1 VVPVPD
7 AAGGEQHDLRP
18 AAGEQGLAD
27 IVTLQRRKA
36 AEVSEGDEEGFFLDT
51 IAEYQWARDAAG
63 LAPATLDGL
72 VKPVIEV
79 CEHYGLAPWRLAPRH
94 VDKYFAGEGKR
105 AGATVRRKMN
115 QIDGYFAFLEQRYA
129 GEIARRYGLAVE
141 SPVDPFNQPRHRG
154 DFGLRVPPSQRALR
168 ELFARWRESLEPARK
183 PAVARRDYVM
193 GKLTYLSGVRAAELC
208 GVRIGDLHWE
218 SGQWG
223 RFLVNGKG
231 ARGSGP
237 RQREAYMFEEGRA
250 LLWWWIE
257 DVRGG
262 FSDDPGKQ
270 AKLQQIQHSA

>member
-1 VVPVPD
+1 MSDSRSRLLSAVPVPG
-7 AAGGEQHDLRP
+7 ARGGQDDPLP

-27 IVTLQRRKA
+27 VVTLQRRKA
-36 AEVSEGDEEGFFLDT
+36 AELSEGDEEGFFLDT

-105 AGATVRRKMN
+105 STATVRRKMN

-141 SPVDPFNQPRHRG
+141 SPVDPFNRPRHRG

-168 ELFARWRESLEPARK
+168 ELFARWRESLESARK

-193 GKLTYLSGVRAAELC
+193 GKLTYISGVRAAELC
-208 GVRIGDLHWE
+208 GVPDRRPALGIGAVGPVPGQRQGRPRVRTAAAGGLH
-218 SGQWG
+218 
-223 RFLVNGKG
+223 
-231 ARGSGP
+231 
-237 RQREAYMFEEGRA
+237 
-250 LLWWWIE
+250 
-257 DVRGG
+257 VRGR
-262 FSDDPGKQ
+262 PGTAVVVDRGRPRRVQ
-270 AKLQQIQHSA
+270 RRPG

>member
-1 VVPVPD
+1 MSAGQRLLSRPSGTLRESAALPRIPGVTSVIFRFVADSRSRLLSVVPVPD
-7 AAGGEQHDLRP
+7 AGGGEQHDLRP

-141 SPVDPFNQPRHRG
+141 SPVDPFNRPRHRG
-154 DFGLRVPPSQRALR
+154 DFGLRVPPSQRVIRLHRVSR
-168 ELFARWRESLEPARK
+168 E
-183 PAVARRDYVM
+183 RRAWPNDCRFEVK
-193 GKLTYLSGVRAAELC
+193 GNVLLP
-208 GVRIGDLHWE
+208 
-218 SGQWG
+218 G
-223 RFLVNGKG
+223 R
-231 ARGSGP
+231 R
-237 RQREAYMFEEGRA
+237 R
-250 LLWWWIE
+250 
-257 DVRGG
+257 
-262 FSDDPGKQ
+262 
-270 AKLQQIQHSA
+270 

>member
-1 VVPVPD
+1 MVPVPD
-7 AAGGEQHDLRP
+7 AGGGEQPDLRP

-63 LAPATLDGL
+63 LASATLDGL

-129 GEIARRYGLAVE
+129 GEIARRYGLPSTRSTGPGTAAT
-141 SPVDPFNQPRHRG
+141 SACGSRPR
-154 DFGLRVPPSQRALR
+154 
-168 ELFARWRESLEPARK
+168 
-183 PAVARRDYVM
+183 
-193 GKLTYLSGVRAAELC
+193 
-208 GVRIGDLHWE
+208 
-218 SGQWG
+218 
-223 RFLVNGKG
+223 
-231 ARGSGP
+231 SGP
-237 RQREAYMFEEGRA
+237 SASSSPAGASRWSRRA
-250 LLWWWIE
+250 SP
-257 DVRGG
+257 R
-262 FSDDPGKQ
+262 SP
-270 AKLQQIQHSA
+270 AATT